1 MSEPANTR
9 NRRSNPGIILLVDP
23 DSVSRTRLA
32 ELLVEFA
39 DGPVVAVSNT
49 REAEQHVRAGRAAD
63 SEARVELVLLDLG
76 LWRTGGLQLCEAVRE
91 ADPTSLI
98 PLVMLVT
105 YDTEHL
111 VDAALTAGAT
121 DLLYRPVRP
130 RELAARVHSA
140 IHARREREER
150 AKREHRLTEIT
161 RELYNTNRH
170 LERLVCVD
178 PVTGLANR
186 RHLGTILAGEWRRA
200 SRTER
205 VLSILMIDLDE
216 FHLYNE
222 TYGHPGG
229 DECLRRVSEALA
241 AELRRPSDLL
251 GRYGGEEFVAVLPD
265 TNLDGAAAVAERMRS
280 AVARLDLPHAG
291 SCHGIVSVSIGVASC
306 TPDAE
311 TDPERLV
318 ASADRAMYKAKRG
331 GRNQVAVTGR
341 PGGSRPAT
349 NDPDPRRRAPTGS
362 DRWPAPVWVDPTYAD
377 RLPGVLE
384 KMRQSVRRMAKSARG
399 GDLGRVREIADEL
412 RALAAEF
419 GLAVVET
426 MVTTLA
432 QDEAAEIENVTEELC
447 WYLDRVPVI
456 YRQRTGE
463 IPQLSRN

>member
-1 MSEPANTR
+1 MSEPR
-9 NRRSNPGIILLVDP
+9 GVILLVDP
-23 DSVSRTRLA
+23 DSESRARLA
-32 ELLVEFA
+32 ALLGEFA
-39 DGPVVAVSNT
+39 DGSVVALATTAEAVS
-49 REAEQHVRAGRAAD
+49 HVRAAD
-63 SEARVELVLLDLG
+63 PDDSATRVELVLLDLS
-76 LWRTGGLQLCEAVRE
+76 LWSAGGLQLCEAVRA
-91 ADPTSLI
+91 ADETSLI
-98 PLVMLVT
+98 PIVMLVT
-105 YDTEHL
+105 FDTEHL

-121 DLLYRPVRP
+121 DLLYHPVRP

-140 IHARREREER
+140 LRARREREER

-178 PVTGLANR
+178 AVTGLANR
-186 RHLGTILAGEWRRA
+186 RHLTTILSGEWRRA

-205 VLSILMIDLDE
+205 TLSLLVIDLDE

-265 TNLDGAAAVAERMRS
+265 TNKDGAVAVAERMRA
-280 AVARLDLPHAG
+280 AVERLGLPHAG
-291 SCHGIVSVSIGVASC
+291 SCHGLVTVSIGVSTT
-306 TPDAE
+306 TPDAD

-318 ASADRAMYKAKRG
+318 ASADRAMYRAKRG
-331 GRNQVAVTGR
+331 GRNRVGVSGR
-341 PGGSRPAT
+341 SSTAPLEAGEAE
-349 NDPDPRRRAPTGS
+349 RRKRAATGS

-377 RLPGVLE
+377 RLPSVLE
-384 KMRQSVRRMAKSARG
+384 KMRQAVRRMSRAARA
-399 GDLGRVREIADEL
+399 GDQGRVREIADEL
-412 RALAAEF
+412 RSLAAEF

-426 MVTTLA
+426 LVSSLG
-432 QDEAAEIENVTEELC
+432 QDEAVEIDTVTEELC

-463 IPQLSRN
+463 MHQLPRN